1 MAEHSK
7 DYHDYVFRDGKLV
20 LEFEAMYRNSSDI
33 PWHQDE
39 QQNWVDVRL
48 TVEMLKGVCPFDEI
62 HDFGCGLGHYLALMR
77 GHLGAGTCRGYGYDI
92 SATAC
97 VKAKS
102 TFPEFDFQPYD
113 LTLVPQT
120 AGCSL
125 SAALCGMFSQNWPML

>member
-1 MAEHSK
+1 MAEPSK

-20 LEFEAMYRNSSDI
+20 GEFEAMYRNSTGI

-48 TVEMLKGVCPFDEI
+48 TVEMLKDVGPFDEI
-62 HDFGCGLGHYLALMR
+62 HDLGRGLGYYLALMR
-77 GHLGAGTCRGYGYDI
+77 GHLGAGTCRGYGYDV

-97 VKAKS
+97 AKAKS

-113 LTLVPQT
+113 LTLDPQ
-120 AGCSL
+120 
-125 SAALCGMFSQNWPML
+125 